1 MQRRNFIKMAGV
13 LAATPALATNP
24 AVNSLTSTSAGEK
37 EIYECRIYS
46 LNGDGDKLDE
56 FFKETLI
63 PAYSRQGVTVG
74 AFKPYKPEDG
84 EQRYLL
90 FIYPNIGAYLK
101 TKKAI
106 WDDQTFKRAAQPF
119 FDATAPQPLYSRFET
134 ILSEAFDKIPVHR
147 TPGKERTLFE
157 LRVYQSPNEEANK
170 RKVKMFN
177 ADEIAIFDQTGVN
190 SVLYGDILAGPRQPA
205 LMYLTW
211 YKDEPTRNEAW
222 KQFGG
227 HPDWQRI
234 SKLPEYAHTA
244 TNNKSTLLSPLDYS
258 QL

>member
-13 LAATPALATNP
+13 LAATPALATSP
-24 AVNSLTSTSAGEK
+24 AVNNLVSMSEGQK

-46 LNGDGDKLDE
+46 LNGDGDTLDA

-63 PAYSRQGVTVG
+63 PAYNRQGVTVG
-74 AFKPYKPEDG
+74 AFKPYKPEEG
-84 EQRYLL
+84 ELRYLL
-90 FIYPNIGAYLK
+90 FIYPGIDAYIK

-106 WDDQTFKRAAQPF
+106 WDDQVFKKAAQTF
-119 FDATAPQPLYSRFET
+119 FDTTAPQPVYSKFET
-134 ILSEAFDKIPVHR
+134 ILSEAFDNIPTYR
-147 TPGKERTLFE
+147 KPGKERTLFE
-157 LRVYQSPNEEANK
+157 FRVYQSPNEEANK

-211 YKDEPTRNEAW
+211 YNDEPTRNEAW
-222 KQFGG
+222 KQFGN
-227 HPDWQRI
+227 HPDWKRI
-234 SKLPEYAHTA
+234 SKLPEYAYTA
-244 TNNKSTLLSPLDYS
+244 TNNKSTLLSPLAYS

>member
-1 MQRRNFIKMAGV
+1 MQRRNFIKTAG
-13 LAATPALATNP
+13 LLSAAPALATNSV
-24 AVNSLTSTSAGEK
+24 VNGLTSTGAGEK
-37 EIYECRIYS
+37 EIYECRIYT
-46 LNGDGDKLDE
+46 LNGEGDTLDA
-56 FFKETLI
+56 FFEKTLI

-74 AFKPYKPEDG
+74 AFKPYKPE
-84 EQRYLL
+84 EEAQRYLL
-90 FIYPNIGAYLK
+90 FTYSNIAAYLK

-106 WDDQTFKRAAQPF
+106 WDDRTFKNEAQAF
-119 FDATAPQPLYSRFET
+119 FDVTAPKPVYSKFET

-147 TPGKERTLFE
+147 QPGKERTLFE
-157 LRVYQSPNEEANK
+157 FRVYQSPNEEANK

-177 ADEIAIFDQTGVN
+177 ADEIAIFDQTGIN

-222 KQFGG
+222 KQFVN
-227 HPDWQRI
+227 HPDWKRI

-244 TNNKSTLLSPLDYS
+244 TNNKSTLLSPLTYS